1 MKANYKKDKRGI
13 SRRTVCLTEE
23 QMNAFLEEEWLK
35 KQDSMYKAATNDISA
50 QLLAVMFSTLSREPY
65 NWSAEQLLQF
75 KKDVELTFS
84 FMTTGV
90 LGKSFGTVDCIQF
103 MKNEFG
109 IDFDHDNM
117 YIKTNWSE

>member
-13 SRRTVCLTEE
+13 SRRTVCLTED

-35 KQDSMYKAATNDISA
+35 KQDRMYKAATNDVSA

-84 FMTTGV
+84 FMSTGV
-90 LGKSFGTVDCIQF
+90 LGKNFGTVDCIEY
-103 MKNEFG
+103 MKKEFG
-109 IDFDHDNM
+109 IDFDKDNM
-117 YIKTNWSE
+117 YIKTTW